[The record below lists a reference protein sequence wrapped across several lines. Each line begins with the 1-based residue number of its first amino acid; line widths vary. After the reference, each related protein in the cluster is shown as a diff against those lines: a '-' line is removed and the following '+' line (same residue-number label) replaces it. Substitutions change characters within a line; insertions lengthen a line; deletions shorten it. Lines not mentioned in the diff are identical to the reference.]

1 MMMMMFDVLSLGL
14 QQIGLPT
21 SWQQPSKTN
30 GTKLSEIEVDQACQA
45 VKRILVDADVNL
57 RVIKTFLSR
66 VKEKAISQPLYE
78 GLTPEEQFMGFLQQE
93 LVVLLGEN
101 TTPLRLKPSAENQPA
116 LILVCGLQGSGKTT
130 TSLKLAQHLASQQG
144 KKPLLVA
151 ADITRPAAILQLQQ
165 GAEKIGMPVFTL
177 PEATSMQPIV
187 EQALAQAIAQ
197 ENDVVIVD
205 TAGRLQVDT
214 DLMADLLLVQKR
226 FSPSDVVLVMD
237 GMLGQEAVNIAE
249 AFNTQIKLTGA
260 ILTKLDGDSRG
271 GAILSLKESTG
282 LPIHFIGVGETAEDL
297 EVFHPDRIG
306 QRIFGQGDL
315 MTLFEKAQQAGQG
328 EAQQR
333 LHQRMMSGQ
342 FDYTDY
348 VGMLT
353 SFKKLGSASQ
363 LLGMLPIPGLND
375 AVRSSM
381 DSQSSTQLKQTKAIV
396 GSMTKKERT
405 TPSLLH
411 SAERAERLA
420 KGAGVSVEQVK
431 AFINQFE
438 TLNFTIQGI
447 SSMTKLFSGGGE
459 GGLGGLFGGFGGGA
473 TAEKAFANPMV
484 DESANDDDDGGFAD
498 FFNSMM
504 TGEKPKLPNAG
515 QSQKTASSGQ
525 KPASGFMN
533 QFFKR

>member
-1 MMMMMFDVLSLGL
+1 
-14 QQIGLPT
+14 
-21 SWQQPSKTN
+21 
-30 GTKLSEIEVDQACQA
+30 
-45 VKRILVDADVNL
+45 
-57 RVIKTFLSR
+57 
-66 VKEKAISQPLYE
+66 
-78 GLTPEEQFMGFLQQE
+78 
-93 LVVLLGEN
+93 
-101 TTPLRLKPSAENQPA
+101 
-116 LILVCGLQGSGKTT
+116 
-130 TSLKLAQHLASQQG
+130 
-144 KKPLLVA
+144 
-151 ADITRPAAILQLQQ
+151 
-165 GAEKIGMPVFTL
+165 
-177 PEATSMQPIV
+177 
-187 EQALAQAIAQ
+187 
-197 ENDVVIVD
+197 
-205 TAGRLQVDT
+205 
-214 DLMADLLLVQKR
+214 
-226 FSPSDVVLVMD
+226 
-237 GMLGQEAVNIAE
+237 
-249 AFNTQIKLTGA
+249 
-260 ILTKLDGDSRG
+260 
-271 GAILSLKESTG
+271 
-282 LPIHFIGVGETAEDL
+282 
-297 EVFHPDRIG
+297 
-306 QRIFGQGDL
+306 
-315 MTLFEKAQQAGQG
+315 
-328 EAQQR
+328 
-333 LHQRMMSGQ
+333 
-342 FDYTDY
+342 
-348 VGMLT
+348 
-353 SFKKLGSASQ
+353 
-363 LLGMLPIPGLND
+363 
-375 AVRSSM
+375 M